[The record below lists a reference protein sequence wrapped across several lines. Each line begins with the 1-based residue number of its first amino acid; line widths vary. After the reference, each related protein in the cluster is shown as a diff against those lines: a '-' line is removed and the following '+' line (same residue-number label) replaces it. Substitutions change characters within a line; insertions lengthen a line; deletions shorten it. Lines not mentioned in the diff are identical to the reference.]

1 MQCVPAI
8 LFVMDMFLLTFFFFA
23 RELRDRSLERD
34 REVSRTE
41 RVVGGLVARPD
52 VGFVWAVW
60 PERCHFFSFFCL
72 LILVCV
78 M

>member
-1 MQCVPAI
+1 M
-8 LFVMDMFLLTFFFFA
+8 

-52 VGFVWAVW
+52 VGFCLGRSAG
-60 PERCHFFSFFCL
+60 RMSFFFFCL
-72 LILVCV
+72 LFWFVYNVNWKTLTVSLLIAIQ
-78 M
+78 